1 MPIYRDHKPET
12 TGDTAVTSGEFLN
25 LRDRVNVLEQ
35 HKQRE
40 ASDRAFT
47 NGALGAMRD
56 RLSTL
61 ESQVKAV
68 CDTLSSEIK
77 TRQREIETTRN
88 DATQRDAGLGAR
100 MDALEQRIE
109 NIRRVHL
116 GCMDDATKRMASIE
130 DKLIGLSIVPADSV

>member
-1 MPIYRDHKPET
+1 MVSNVREQRAS
-12 TGDTAVTSGEFLN
+12 GDTAVTSGEFLN

-88 DATQRDAGLGAR
+88 DAT
-100 MDALEQRIE
+100 
-109 NIRRVHL
+109 
-116 GCMDDATKRMASIE
+116 
-130 DKLIGLSIVPADSV
+130 